1 MNHFTLMLNKYLNY
15 VNFGLEKNMRG
26 AEKRAIQCLQ
36 EYEWPH
42 NYTQFQRVLEELVMA
57 SADGMIREKDVNIV
71 LEDERTIVTV
81 GKQSEGTGIRINLNQ
96 SLEKIN
102 QDIICKI
109 LEEED
114 GNRTNVANRLEIS
127 RSTLWRFLKR

>member
-1 MNHFTLMLNKYLNY
+1 
-15 VNFGLEKNMRG
+15 
-26 AEKRAIQCLQ
+26 
-36 EYEWPH
+36 
-42 NYTQFQRVLEELVMA
+42 MA